1 MAAGKP
7 TRPGPGARVLV
18 LEDDVLNAF
27 LMEDTLQFSGHRVI
41 GPARSIAQALTLI
54 ATREIEAAILDVQI
68 GESVSFEV
76 GYRLDELGIPWAI
89 TTAHAPSVV
98 APHFPDVPLL
108 SKPFTVTELQDLI
121 AGLLDGRTAR
131 GDSGAPPPRPI
142 PPSPRR
148 SP

>member
-1 MAAGKP
+1 MATGKP
-7 TRPGPGARVLV
+7 MRPSVGARVLI
-18 LEDDVLNAF
+18 LEDDVLNA
-27 LMEDTLQFSGHRVI
+27 LLIEDTLQFAGHRVV
-41 GPARSIAQALTLI
+41 GPAWSIAQALKLLD
-54 ATREIEAAILDVQI
+54 TREIEAAILDVQI

-108 SKPFTVTELQDLI
+108 AKPFTVAELQDLI
-121 AGLLDGRTAR
+121 AGLLDGTTAR
-131 GDSGAPPPRPI
+131 GAPPPGAI
-142 PPSPRR
+142 PLSPRR